1 MQCGHEGC
9 TCSVAQA
16 DGFCSDHCREHAG
29 DTGHD
34 AHACEC
40 GHPECE
46 GAAAPVEGSTERDLQ
61 EAFE

>member
-9 TCSVAQA
+9 TCQVEQSG
-16 DGFCSDHCREHAG
+16 GFCSDHCREHAG

-40 GHPECE
+40 GHPQCQAMESRT
-46 GAAAPVEGSTERDLQ
+46 ADRTDRDLQ
-61 EAFE
+61 AAVD

>member
-1 MQCGHEGC
+1 
-9 TCSVAQA
+9 VAEA